1 MAKHQYATKPPNI
14 STMPPGVPYI
24 IGNEAAERFSFY
36 GMRSILIVFMTTY
49 MVNKLGMPDRM
60 GDAEARGYFSMFVS
74 AVYFLPIL
82 GAILAECFLGKYNTI
97 FWLSLVYCAGHFAL
111 ALNDTRVGLMV
122 GLGLIALGS
131 GGIKPCVSANVG
143 DQFGDSN
150 KHLLSKVFGWF
161 YFSINAGSF
170 LSTILCPILLNSPN
184 WGPRYAFGL
193 PGVAMVIAT
202 IFFWAGRKKFV
213 HIPPAGTRF
222 LRQFFVDGLGV
233 LGLPFVLP
241 ALSLGRRPLSVSGAD
256 DTGTIE
262 LADMR
267 KGQASRPSAA
277 VLVLG
282 CFLIAAFFMPW
293 IRGTGL
299 SGYDLARSGSYNSL
313 AWLVPTL
320 AGAAIALSVVRV
332 NNRLIGAAAG
342 VVPLLAVVYGVIQIF
357 VEAGRHGFGA
367 AANIFFHVFSIGAYL
382 TLLAGIGI
390 ILAAIVPPIR
400 KGAARDVYGNHG
412 VGALGRLFIVYIF
425 VAVFWSLWDQS
436 SGGAWTLQCRKM
448 DLHFLGM
455 NLLPEQVQTANP
467 IMILLFIPLVNYV
480 IYPFMGRF
488 FFVTPLR
495 KIGIG
500 LGLTACS
507 YLVIAYI
514 QTLIDAGGRPS
525 LWWQMLAYAILTM
538 GEAMVSIT
546 GLEFSYTQAP
556 NKMKSAVMAA
566 WLFTVSLGNQFTAQ
580 LNFFISNPDGSSKM
594 SDFNYYMFFAILMF
608 VTTGIFAIVARFY
621 RGKTHLQSQEVTPDE
636 RATEPV
642 LSSGAPT

>member
-14 STMPPGVPYI
+14 PGMPPGVPYI

-49 MVNKLGMPDRM
+49 MVDKMGMPDRM

-97 FWLSLVYCAGHFAL
+97 FWLSIVYCAGHFML
-111 ALNDTRVGLMV
+111 ALDDTRTGLMI

-143 DQFGDSN
+143 DQFGESN

-193 PGVAMVIAT
+193 PGIAMVIAT

-213 HIPPAGTRF
+213 HIPPAGLGF
-222 LRQFFVDGLGV
+222 VKQFFSKEGL
-233 LGLPFVLP
+233 
-241 ALSLGRRPLSVSGAD
+241 
-256 DTGTIE
+256 
-262 LADMR
+262 
-267 KGQASRPSAA
+267 
-277 VLVLG
+277 
-282 CFLIAAFFMPW
+282 
-293 IRGTGL
+293 
-299 SGYDLARSGSYNSL
+299 
-313 AWLVPTL
+313 
-320 AGAAIALSVVRV
+320 
-332 NNRLIGAAAG
+332 
-342 VVPLLAVVYGVIQIF
+342 
-357 VEAGRHGFGA
+357 
-367 AANIFFHVFSIGAYL
+367 
-382 TLLAGIGI
+382 
-390 ILAAIVPPIR
+390 
-400 KGAARDVYGNHG
+400 
-412 VGALGRLFIVYIF
+412 GALGRLAIVYIF
-425 VAVFWSLWDQS
+425 VAIFWSLWDQS
-436 SGGAWTLQCRKM
+436 SGGAWTLQCRNM
-448 DLHFLGM
+448 DLTFFGLQ
-455 NLLPEQVQTANP
+455 LLPEQVQTANP

-480 IYPFMGRF
+480 LYPFMGRF
-488 FFVTPLR
+488 FEVTPLR

-500 LGLTACS
+500 LGFTACS

-514 QTLIDAGGRPS
+514 QALIDGGGRPTV
-525 LWWQMLAYAILTM
+525 WWQFLAYVILTL

-594 SDFNYYMFFAILMF
+594 SDFNYYLFFAGLMF
-608 VTTGIFAIVARFY
+608 VATAIFSVVARFY
-621 RGKTHLQSQEVTPDE
+621 RGKTYLQSQDVALEE
-636 RATEPV
+636 LATEPV
-642 LSSGAPT
+642 LAGGTPT